1 LQVITKL
8 SAETLDQPFGL
19 TIGNFDGV
27 HRGHR
32 EVLDYVRKKCNEK
45 KEKLVVMS
53 FNPHPQEILN
63 PGNYFLINSME
74 EKRCLLESCGVDYL
88 CEIKFDR
95 NFSTQSPQEFLENH
109 IFSNKKLKSLFLGHD
124 FTFGANKSGGHELA
138 EDFCTKNQ
146 VSLENLEKFEFEGE
160 RVSSSLVRDCVQAGE
175 VEKAS
180 EFLGRSYFISGRIE
194 KGDGRGRK
202 IGFPTANV
210 GFEKNRIIPSTG
222 VYATETRIGKLNYHS
237 VTNIGVKPTFLEDG
251 GLTVESHILDFDRDI
266 YGELVQVH
274 FLKKLRNEKK
284 FDSVNDL
291 IKQIGNDVQTTRDF
305 FEKA

>member
-1 LQVITKL
+1 MQVINNL
-8 SAETLDQPFGL
+8 SATELDQPFGL

-32 EVLDYVRKKCNEK
+32 QVLEYVRKKCHEQNAR
-45 KEKLVVMS
+45 LVVMS

-74 EKRCLLESCGVDYL
+74 EKRDLLASCGVEFL

-109 IFSNKKLKSLFLGHD
+109 IFCNKNLKSLFLGHD
-124 FTFGANKSGGHELA
+124 FTFGANKTGGHELA
-138 EDFCTKNQ
+138 EKFCSKNN
-146 VSLENLEKFEFEGE
+146 VNFENLEKFEFEGE
-160 RVSSSLVRDCVQAGE
+160 RVSSSLIRECVQSGD
-175 VEKAS
+175 VDKAT
-180 EFLGRSYFISGRIE
+180 EFLGRNYFVSGRIE

-210 GFEKNRIIPSTG
+210 GFEKNRIIPKTG
-222 VYATETRIGKLNYHS
+222 VYATETKIGKLNYYS

-266 YGELVQVH
+266 YGELVEVQFH
-274 FLKKLRNEKK
+274 KKLRDEKK

-291 IKQIGNDVQTTRDF
+291 IKQIATDVETTRKF